1 MIAVLVLV
9 LGLALL
15 EYILDC
21 RTMLEELLCPLTNQ
35 PAQVTQATPHPA
47 FRASTANSA
56 STSAANSAHR
66 RNLPRNPCPQCVL
79 NGGRESTSINA
90 SYQCFCQQNLVC
102 IIWKDEKSSHP
113 IANEFECSFLFPA
126 FVPSYARPGWLSGMR
141 YSSNLNPCPQLS
153 PPNALLH
160 VVFNWFNWVIWVIY
174 SNIWQF
180 SSTNANPS
188 AICCQRSSSWT
199 GPSHPRCSGNICL
212 ENLPPYLG
220 SIGGYATASRNCCQ
234 KGDRKSWNSPEKLF
248 SF

>member
-113 IANEFECSFLFPA
+113 IANEFVCSFLFPA
-126 FVPSYARPGWLSGMR
+126 FVPSYARPGVAFGHEILFK
-141 YSSNLNPCPQLS
+141 PQ
-153 PPNALLH
+153 PMPTA
-160 VVFNWFNWVIWVIY
+160 F
-174 SNIWQF
+174 
-180 SSTNANPS
+180 TPERS
-188 AICCQRSSSWT
+188 ASCGFQLI
-199 GPSHPRCSGNICL
+199 
-212 ENLPPYLG
+212 
-220 SIGGYATASRNCCQ
+220 
-234 KGDRKSWNSPEKLF
+234 
-248 SF
+248 